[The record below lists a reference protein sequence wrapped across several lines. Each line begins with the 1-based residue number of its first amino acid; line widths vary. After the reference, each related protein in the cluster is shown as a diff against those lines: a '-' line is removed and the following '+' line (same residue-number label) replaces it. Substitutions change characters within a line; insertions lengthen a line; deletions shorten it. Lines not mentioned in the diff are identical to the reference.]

1 MIREFGMAWLRD
13 PFIFMA
19 CALALD
25 LVLGDPVYAWHPVR
39 LTGRA
44 LAWGER
50 GLRAIGLDGRF
61 GGFLL
66 FLWLAAVCGGGA
78 WLIGA
83 GLRVI
88 GARVFG
94 PGAAMAEAFASA
106 WDLFLAYSLLALGDL
121 AAHGRRIARAAEAG
135 DLPAARRAAGMLVGR
150 DTDRMDA
157 AACNRAAVES
167 LSENFVDGVLSPL
180 FWLALF
186 GLPGLIVFKIASTM
200 DSMVG
205 YKDARYLRFGWF
217 GARLDDVMNWIPAR
231 LSLALLAAAAALL
244 PGCSAVACWRIGLAQ
259 HAWLP
264 GPNKGWSETAA
275 AGALGIRL
283 AGPIWKDGILVN
295 EKWIGDPDAPEGGRT
310 GDVTRMIRM
319 AFLAT
324 ALFMASAGAARLSG
338 FGYASGFGHKNC
350 PFSGCALFRG
360 AFPEKRL

>member
-1 MIREFGMAWLRD
+1 MGWLRD
-13 PFIFMA
+13 PFVFMA

-25 LVLGDPVYAWHPVR
+25 LALGDPVYAWHPVR
-39 LTGRA
+39 LAGRA
-44 LAWGER
+44 LAFGER
-50 GLRAIGLDGRF
+50 GLRAAGLDGRF

-83 GLRVI
+83 GLKAI
-88 GARVFG
+88 GARAFG
-94 PGAAMAEAFASA
+94 PGAGEGIAYA
-106 WDLFLAYSLLALGDL
+106 WGLFLAYSLLALGDL
-121 AAHGRRIARAAEAG
+121 AAHGRRIARAADAG

-150 DTDRMDA
+150 DTDKMDA

-180 FWLALF
+180 FWLVLF

-231 LSLALLAAAAALL
+231 LSLGLLAASAALL
-244 PGCSAVACWRIGLAQ
+244 PGCSARGCWRICLAQ

-275 AGALGIRL
+275 AGALGVRL
-283 AGPIWKDGILVN
+283 AGPIWKDGALVN
-295 EKWIGDPDAPEGGRT
+295 EKWIGDPASPEGGRP

-324 ALFMASAGAARLSG
+324 AIFAALAGAARLCG
-338 FGYASGFGHKNC
+338 WEPLG
-350 PFSGCALFRG
+350 
-360 AFPEKRL
+360 RLY

>member
-1 MIREFGMAWLRD
+1 MAWLRD
-13 PFIFMA
+13 PFLFMA

-25 LVLGDPVYAWHPVR
+25 LVLGDPPYAWHPVR

-44 LAWGER
+44 LALGEKA
-50 GLRAIGLDGRF
+50 LRAAGLDGRF

-83 GLRVI
+83 GLKAI
-88 GARVFG
+88 GTRAFG
-94 PGAAMAEAFASA
+94 PGTGEAFASIWA
-106 WDLFLAYSLLALGDL
+106 LFLAYSLLALGDL
-121 AAHGRRIARAAEAG
+121 AVHGRRIARAAEAG
-135 DLPAARRAAGMLVGR
+135 DLPAARLAAGMLVGR

-167 LSENFVDGVLSPL
+167 ISENFVDGVLSPL

-205 YKDARYLRFGWF
+205 YKDERYLHFGWF
-217 GARLDDVMNWIPAR
+217 GARLDDVLNWLPAR
-231 LSLALLAAAAALL
+231 LSLGLLAGAAALV
-244 PGCSAVACWRIGLAQ
+244 PGCSAAACWRAGLKQ

-283 AGPIWKDGILVN
+283 AGPIWKGGILVN
-295 EKWIGDPDAPEGGRT
+295 ELWIGPPDAPEGGRP
-310 GDVTRMIRM
+310 GDVTRMIRV
-319 AFLAT
+319 AYLAT
-324 ALFMASAGAARLSG
+324 ALFMALAGIGRLCIWGWPAAG
-338 FGYASGFGHKNC
+338 T
-350 PFSGCALFRG
+350 
-360 AFPEKRL
+360 